1 MLEVVIPFVLFHRK
15 DFELRKCYAYFNSF
29 MRKIFPRVLIQ
40 RMVGD
45 KKELPHVLSAI
56 TLCEML
62 LKYHNPRI
70 HLLFLKN
77 EIMLSMVVT
86 QWLVTLFAK
95 YYVQSCRDTRITL
108 VYLIYDYFIRKRN
121 KNMIFYLSVGLIV
134 SQEQNILAAE

>member
-1 MLEVVIPFVLFHRK
+1 LEEVATFYCKSNGINYQQGMLEVVIPFVLFHSK

-40 RMVGD
+40 RIVGD

-70 HLLFLKN
+70 HQLFLKN

-95 YYVQSCRDTRITL
+95 YHV
-108 VYLIYDYFIRKRN
+108 V
-121 KNMIFYLSVGLIV
+121 
-134 SQEQNILAAE
+134 